1 MNDMTFSQA
10 ATLLNAVVKQ
20 ATGQTPAANIATP
33 ADLVAVAQTALKTGY
48 DPILNAVS
56 QVWSRTIFAARDYRT
71 KFDELEMSLQR
82 YGNAIRKISP
92 VSGLMG
98 DDQRYTWPVA
108 YDAVGHS
115 GNPLGNGESVDMYK
129 INKQDVLQTNFYGT
143 AVYEQDYTI
152 FKDQFDAAFSSADEF
167 MRFNAMNMTERNNDR
182 ESFRE
187 NVGRVLQANFIGGL
201 IDENQTTRSINVLT
215 AYNDATG
222 ASLTVETIYQ
232 PENFIAFI
240 RWLYAYINTLA
251 KMMSERTQMYQTII
265 NNKPILRHT
274 GKENLRVALATQF
287 CEQIKSMVA
296 SNIYNPGDLSLPQYK
311 EVNFWQTPE
320 TPLSVDI
327 TPVYTDNTGA
337 VKNGSEVKK
346 AMVIGLIHDVD
357 ALGYARVNPW
367 SATTPLNIKGGYWNE
382 TYHETIKTISDNTEK
397 AVVLYIEN
405 PA

>member
-1 MNDMTFSQA
+1 MAMNDMTFSQA

-20 ATGQTPAANIATP
+20 ATGQTSPANIATP

-48 DPILNAVS
+48 DPVMNAIS

-71 KFDELEMSLQR
+71 KFDDLEMSLQR

-92 VSGLMG
+92 VSGLMV
-98 DDQRYTWPVA
+98 DDNRYLWPVA
-108 YDAVGHS
+108 YDATGHA

-182 ESFRE
+182 ESYRE
-187 NVGRVLQANFIGGL
+187 NVARVLQANFIGGI
-201 IDENQTTRSINVLT
+201 IDENADSRVIKVLT
-215 AYNDATG
+215 LYNDKTG
-222 ASLTVETIYQ
+222 LTLDKTTVFR
-232 PENFIAFI
+232 PENFTGFI

-251 KMMSERTQMYQTII
+251 EMMSERTQLYQTII

-274 GKENLRVALATQF
+274 NKENLRVALATQF
-287 CEQIKSMVA
+287 CEQIRAMVV
-296 SNIYNPGDLSLPQYK
+296 SNIRNPGDLSLPQYK
-311 EVNFWQTPE
+311 EVNYWQSPE
-320 TPLSVDI
+320 DPLALDI
-327 TPVYTDNTGA
+327 TPVYTDSTGA
-337 VKNGSEVKK
+337 VKNGSEVTKQT
-346 AMVIGLIHDVD
+346 VIGVMHDVD

-367 SATTPLNIKGGYWNE
+367 SGITPLNIKGGYWNE

-397 AVVLYIEN
+397 AVVLLLE
-405 PA
+405 

>member
-1 MNDMTFSQA
+1 MAMNDMTFSQA

-20 ATGQTPAANIATP
+20 ATGQTSPANIATP

-48 DPILNAVS
+48 DPVMNAVS

-71 KFDELEMSLQR
+71 KFNDLEMSLQR

-92 VSGLMG
+92 VSGLMV
-98 DDQRYTWPVA
+98 DDNRYLWPVA
-108 YDAVGHS
+108 YDATGHA

-182 ESFRE
+182 ESYRE
-187 NVGRVLQANFIGGL
+187 NVARVLQANFIGGI
-201 IDENQTTRSINVLT
+201 IDENANTRVINVLT
-215 AYNDATG
+215 LYNDKTG
-222 ASLTVETIYQ
+222 LTMDQNSVFQ
-232 PENFIAFI
+232 PENFSGFI

-251 KMMSERTQMYQTII
+251 KMMSERTQLYQTII

-274 GKENLRVALATQF
+274 DKENLRVALATQF
-287 CEQIKSMVA
+287 CEQIRAMVV

-311 EVNFWQTPE
+311 EVNYWQSPE
-320 TPLSVDI
+320 DPLALDI
-327 TPVYTDNTGA
+327 TPVYTDSTGA
-337 VKNGSEVKK
+337 VKNGSKVTKQT
-346 AMVIGLIHDVD
+346 VIGVMHDVD

-367 SATTPLNIKGGYWNE
+367 SGITPLNIKGGYWNE

-397 AVVLYIEN
+397 AVVLLLE
-405 PA
+405 

>member
-1 MNDMTFSQA
+1 MAMNDMTFSQA

-20 ATGQTPAANIATP
+20 ATGQTSPANIATP

-48 DPILNAVS
+48 DPIMNAIS

-71 KFDELEMSLQR
+71 KFDDLEMSLQR

-92 VSGLMG
+92 VSGLMV
-98 DDQRYTWPVA
+98 DDNRYLWPVA
-108 YDAVGHS
+108 YDATGHA

-182 ESFRE
+182 ESYRE
-187 NVGRVLQANFIGGL
+187 NVARVLQANFIGGL
-201 IDENQTTRSINVLT
+201 IDENANTRVIKVLTLYNDKTGLTLDQTTVFH
-215 AYNDATG
+215 
-222 ASLTVETIYQ
+222 
-232 PENFIAFI
+232 PENFTGFI

-251 KMMSERTQMYQTII
+251 KMMSERTQLYQTII

-274 GKENLRVALATQF
+274 DKENLRVALATQF
-287 CEQIKSMVA
+287 CEQIRAMVV

-311 EVNFWQTPE
+311 EVNYWQSPDD
-320 TPLSVDI
+320 PLALDI
-327 TPVYTDNTGA
+327 TPVYTDSTGA
-337 VKNGSEVKK
+337 VKNGSKVTKQT
-346 AMVIGLIHDVD
+346 VIGVMHDVD

-367 SATTPLNIKGGYWNE
+367 SGITPLNIKGGYWNE

-397 AVVLYIEN
+397 AVVLLLE
-405 PA
+405 

>member
-48 DPILNAVS
+48 DPVLNAVS

-71 KFDELEMSLQR
+71 KFDELEMGLQR

-98 DDQRYTWPVA
+98 DDQRYAWPVA

-129 INKQDVLQTNFYGT
+129 INKQEVLQTNFYGT

-152 FKDQFDAAFSSADEF
+152 FKDEFDAAFSSADEF
-167 MRFNAMNMTERNNDR
+167 MRFNAMKMTERNNDR

-201 IDENQTTRSINVLT
+201 IDENNAARVINVLT
-215 AYNDATG
+215 LYNDKTG
-222 ASLTVETIYQ
+222 LTLDHTTVFQ
-232 PENFIAFI
+232 PENFTSFI

-274 GKENLRVALATQF
+274 GKENLRVALSTQF
-287 CEQIKSMVA
+287 CEQIKSMVI
-296 SNIYNPGDLSLPQYK
+296 SNIFNPGDLSLPQYK

-320 TPLSVDI
+320 NPLEVHI
-327 TPVYTDNTGA
+327 TPVYTDTTGA
-337 VKNGSEVKK
+337 VKNGSEVNKQ
-346 AMVIGLIHDVD
+346 MVIGIIHDID
-357 ALGYARVNPW
+357 AIGYARVNPW
-367 SATTPLNIKGGYWNE
+367 SATSPLNIKGGYWNE
-382 TYHETIKTISDNTEK
+382 SYHETIKTISDNTEK
-397 AVVLYIEN
+397 AVVMVLE
-405 PA
+405 